1 MSPPLQAPQALGSK
15 ASGKDPSVSAEGDT
29 SQGLWPLNL
38 GQAGVEPHLEAH
50 PCRGIFSVAGS
61 LLFLPLTSPPQCILD
76 AMAEARDS
84 KRGSCH
90 PVPPLH

>member
-61 LLFLPLTSPPQCILD
+61 APVSATHLTS
-76 AMAEARDS
+76 S
-84 KRGSCH
+84 VH
-90 PVPPLH
+90 PGCYG